1 MKLRRMAMKDPQHW
15 AAVLDQAIAD
25 AAGDDIEGKSRSEAE
40 RRDAIAFL
48 FAANREA
55 ELVQVC
61 RRAGRNV
68 LAVREA
74 ARRTITASQYAM
86 TG

>member
-1 MKLRRMAMKDPQHW
+1 MKLRRMAIKDPHHW
-15 AAVLDQAIAD
+15 ATVLDKAIAD

-40 RRDAIAFL
+40 RRDAMAFL

-74 ARRTITASQYAM
+74 ARRTIMASEHAV
-86 TG
+86 TD

>member
-1 MKLRRMAMKDPQHW
+1 MKLKRMATKTPHDW
-15 AAVLDQAIAD
+15 AAVLDKAISY
-25 AAGDDIEGKSRSEAE
+25 AAGDDIEGKVRSEAE

-61 RRAGRNV
+61 RRARRNV

-74 ARRTITASQYAM
+74 ARHTIMAATMQ
-86 TG
+86 